1 MRKLLVAG
9 LLACVST
16 PSSALEYVR
25 YQFGGQGVAQIYDG
39 PNLRFIPM
47 TFAMTAI
54 VPLDSPSGFVD
65 YELNGGSYIMRLQFD
80 PYTTVSLNYDHD
92 LAGAPLDTDGL
103 WEAEVSEGIY
113 PGGIFQGASNKLQ
126 ITRFSQD
133 DPVPYENFL
142 NLSLS
147 ASAPVPEPASWA
159 MMIGGLALVG
169 AGQRRRAS
177 RVSFG

>member
-9 LLACVST
+9 LLACVSM
-16 PSSALEYVR
+16 PASALEYVR
-25 YQFGGQGVAQIYDG
+25 YQFGGQGTAQVYDG
-39 PNLRFIPM
+39 SDLSFIPM

-65 YELNGGSYIMRLQFD
+65 YEVNGGSYIMRLQFS

-92 LAGAPLDTDGL
+92 LAGAPLGTDGL
-103 WEAEVSEGIY
+103 WEAQVSEGIY
-113 PGGIFQGASNKLQ
+113 PGGIFQGASKTLH

-142 NLSLS
+142 NLSLR
-147 ASAPVPEPASWA
+147 APVPEPASWA
-159 MMIGGLALVG
+159 MMIGGFALVG